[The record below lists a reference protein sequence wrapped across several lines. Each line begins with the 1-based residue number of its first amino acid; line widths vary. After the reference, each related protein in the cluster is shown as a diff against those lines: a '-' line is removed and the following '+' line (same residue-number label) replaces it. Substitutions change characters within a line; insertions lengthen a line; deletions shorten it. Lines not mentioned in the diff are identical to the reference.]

1 MRKFDITGKI
11 KRDEYQKFVKFTK
24 PKENAFLGRQL
35 SAFLNA
41 PWRSRRV
48 NVLWIESL
56 GSHCDLLESLVVH
69 WCGGIPR
76 LLESD
81 GMEAERL

>member
-11 KRDEYQKFVKFTK
+11 KREEYQKFVKFTK
-24 PKENAFLGRQL
+24 PKGNAFLGRQL
-35 SAFLNA
+35 STFLNA

-56 GSHCDLLESLVVH
+56 GSHCDLESSVVQ

-76 LLESD
+76 LLKSD
-81 GMEAERL
+81 GMEAEWL